1 MINEDFD
8 LGKINDVDWTDTFA
22 DSDDNAVDD
31 KIREFIDKYV
41 EIVYINRS
49 WRTVYVTPSFAVTAD
64 GKVELRMPDGEPL
77 SNDATVRIQNKD
89 RGRRFIKPREPFGS
103 IKDKLCGMS
112 LADMPDNNFNV
123 INIDIEHL
131 YGLPDS
137 VGGLWVINCDYL
149 ADLSGI
155 PKNVNGDLRLY
166 LNPSTRVNTMPE
178 RIKSL
183 YIGDGYFELTKDVID
198 MLPYNIKYIMVR
210 AYPTKPDQ
218 DLLSLLAEHLDKH
231 RSAPA
236 SMKVFPAR

>member
-8 LGKINDVDWTDTFA
+8 LDNMNDVDWTDTFA

-89 RGRRFIKPREPFGS
+89 RDRRFIKPREPFGS

-166 LNPSTRVNTMPE
+166 LRPTTRVNTMPE
-178 RIKSL
+178 RIKFL

-198 MLPYNIKYIMVR
+198 MLPYDIKYIRVISSDGQ
-210 AYPTKPDQ
+210 PDEE
-218 DLLSLLAEHLDKH
+218 LLSLLDRH
-231 RSAPA
+231 RSAVD
-236 SMKVFPAR
+236 SIKISGN